1 MGQHL
6 EYTLWDEWVSLPV
19 VLPAEDEITGVLD
32 GLCHKSDG
40 KTCCF
45 TCNRL
50 FTVRRLFKLWNA
62 SEPVRKG
69 DDTSGI
75 RLLNSPKNKGPIVFC
90 IDSLYAEKF
99 FARSLNLGRRTR
111 NWNWVRGLWGSCG
124 SLYIPKSGYFLVIR
138 PPEGNGSGERIQSI
152 LKSAGFSIGVRKKG
166 GSREI
171 MLRDQQQI
179 ATFLSRLG
187 FVQSVLALEETAI
200 YRSMRSHANKLVN
213 CDAANISKSVRAAQ
227 DQMSLIRKLEEIGAV
242 EDLPDILKELVAARK
257 ANPSVS
263 LRELGQSMSRPISKS
278 TVEYRWRKLENILN
292 KMLRGDG
299 CHVLGKGRR

>member
-1 MGQHL
+1 M
-6 EYTLWDEWVSLPV
+6 
-19 VLPAEDEITGVLD
+19 
-32 GLCHKSDG
+32 
-40 KTCCF
+40 
-45 TCNRL
+45 
-50 FTVRRLFKLWNA
+50 
-62 SEPVRKG
+62 
-69 DDTSGI
+69 
-75 RLLNSPKNKGPIVFC
+75 
-90 IDSLYAEKF
+90 
-99 FARSLNLGRRTR
+99 
-111 NWNWVRGLWGSCG
+111 
-124 SLYIPKSGYFLVIR
+124 
-138 PPEGNGSGERIQSI
+138 
-152 LKSAGFSIGVRKKG
+152 
-166 GSREI
+166 
-171 MLRDQQQI
+171 RDQRQI

-263 LRELGQSMSRPISKS
+263 LRAGAKYVRPISKS